1 MSMLTDV
8 ADVTLFFQLVFVWQ
22 YDVLVTFDVQT
33 E

>member
-1 MSMLTDV
+1 MLTDV

-22 YDVLVTFDVQT
+22 YDVLIIIDVQT